1 MKFEFS
7 KAFHPQVAA
16 WKSKRLGLAVM
27 TLCVP
32 GLTHAASLTLTDPY
46 LLLGNVSAN
55 SVGEAAGVRL
65 LGGVES
71 GRPSAT
77 AGTTATA
84 NTGVSTITLN
94 NIPFTTAPNFWSAT
108 TSYSANKA
116 GPWTLSF
123 SNGADTKQTTTPSAA
138 SASVVP
144 FVQNMT
150 VTGTGASPVFNW
162 SVPTTAAFDA
172 QRIQIWDTGR
182 TVSASGLSDI
192 IFAQG
197 LSPQTRS
204 FEVPAAVN
212 GKPLE
217 FGRQYAIEIAL
228 IDTRNNS
235 FNDVSV
241 SNTLSRSKSFFDF
254 TLSNNPNQP
263 ANVVLPSVELGGP
276 GQAPTYRFDVTNV
289 GGRTVFIDPDVAVG
303 YDYKTGNGD
312 PNFSSVLLP
321 TGIGDNRF
329 TLTLPDGTQVNIN
342 GGEKFSFLN
351 RNPNGIDSFKVTGIE
366 TSAMLDP
373 FNVTAFVTG
382 LEFSAASGAGNFT
395 GTMIP
400 IIQSIDGNVP
410 IGGTIGLLAAGLF
423 VTAGVRRGR

>member
-1 MKFEFS
+1 
-7 KAFHPQVAA
+7 
-16 WKSKRLGLAVM
+16 M
-27 TLCVP
+27 TLCAP
-32 GLTHAASLTLTDPY
+32 GLTHAASLTLIDPY
-46 LLLGNVSAN
+46 LVLGNVSAN
-55 SVGEAAGVRL
+55 SVGEATGVNL

-84 NTGVSTITLN
+84 NTGVSTINLN
-94 NIPFTTAPNFWSAT
+94 NVALT
-108 TSYSANKA
+108 TSPNLWFASTPYSANKA
-116 GPWTLSF
+116 GPWTLNF

-162 SVPTTAAFDA
+162 SVPTTAVFDA

-182 TVSASGLSDI
+182 TVRGLGLSDI
-192 IFAQG
+192 I
-197 LSPQTRS
+197 LSQPLAADSRS
-204 FEVPAAVN
+204 FQVPAAIA

-217 FGRQYAIEIAL
+217 FGRPYSIEIAL
-228 IDTRNNS
+228 VDTRDNLA
-235 FNDVSV
+235 NDASV
-241 SNTLSRSKSFFDF
+241 SNTLSRSKSHFDF